1 VGDRA
6 GEGGVYGNLGNANYL
21 LGDYSK
27 ALEYHTQHLA
37 IAKEVADRAVEGEA
51 YGRLGT
57 GYLYLNDVDKTVA
70 YFEAKHVL
78 ARSLKVAHMAHL
90 TLMRAQ
96 RTRRWYISG

>member
-1 VGDRA
+1 M
-6 GEGGVYGNLGNANYL
+6 YGNLGNANYL

-57 GYLYLNDVDKTVA
+57 GYLYLNDVDKTVV
-70 YFEAKHVL
+70 YFEAK
-78 ARSLKVAHMAHL
+78 K
-90 TLMRAQ
+90 
-96 RTRRWYISG
+96 TRNSRGGRDLFPIQLLLRCNFGSSNQHWLF